1 MILVPGRKALQGG
14 AHVRLHRRF
23 VQYETIPRRRGIA
36 SRPAAAHEVS
46 MDTLVMLAAAGFI
59 AGAMNALTGGGSFV
73 SLPAM
78 IAAGL
83 PSVAANASSTVALY
97 PGGAA
102 STWVY
107 RDGLRQVEGLPL
119 IPSLIATLVGGLAGA
134 LLLLWTPSSVFDRIV
149 PWLLLVA
156 TITLTLGS
164 RLGAWLRARLSA
176 GPRVVLAI
184 QFLLGV
190 YGGYF
195 GGAVGLMML
204 AAWSLI
210 TTADIKLL
218 NPTRMLLVTA
228 ANTIAVLCFIVLGGV
243 WWTPTLVLGAGAIA
257 GGYGGAHLGKR
268 LPARAI
274 RAITLIVAFGIT
286 AAFFYRAYVR

>member
-1 MILVPGRKALQGG
+1 MLL
-14 AHVRLHRRF
+14 
-23 VQYETIPRRRGIA
+23 
-36 SRPAAAHEVS
+36 
-46 MDTLVMLAAAGFI
+46 MLAGAGFI

-78 IAAGL
+78 IAVGL

-102 STWVY
+102 SAWVY
-107 RDGLRQVEGLPL
+107 RDGLTRVEGLPL
-119 IPSLIATLVGGLAGA
+119 GPSLIATLVGGLAGA
-134 LLLLWTPSSVFDRIV
+134 LLLLWTPSAVFDRV
-149 PWLLLVA
+149 LPWLLLTA
-156 TITLTLGS
+156 TIMLTLGP
-164 RLGAWLRARLSA
+164 RLGAALRARFSA
-176 GPRVVLAI
+176 GPAAILAI
-184 QFLLGV
+184 QFLIGV

-210 TTADIKLL
+210 TTADVKQL
-218 NPTRMLLVTA
+218 NPMRMLLVTV
-228 ANTIAVLCFIVLGGV
+228 ANTIAVLCFIALGGV
-243 WWTPTLVLGAGAIA
+243 WWTQTLVLGAGAIL

-274 RAITLIVAFGIT
+274 RAVTLAVAFGIT
-286 AAFFYRAYVR
+286 AVFFYRAYLRWA